1 MPDLHGTRLRL
12 ASQTGL
18 EYSHTRVSRELME
31 FDTEEQLVT
40 QLIEAYG
47 TTVGGDW
54 VWMREFSTSCGI
66 ADLIGV
72 NLASCPHGIAA
83 KASLGGVPPRWAY
96 ALRRLPSTEPFT
108 LDQLAAIANVGI
120 SSARAILRVFGE
132 SGFCEPAPQSKA
144 WIKTCEPTPVA
155 AKIIAI
161 EAKLRDWRR
170 ALYQSVQHADYASA
184 CWVVLDQSALPNV
197 HQHAD
202 EFEHRGV
209 GLAGLS
215 ANGDIEVILSAAEN
229 IPRLPYRFWQA
240 NAEIARRL
248 M

>member
-1 MPDLHGTRLRL
+1 
-12 ASQTGL
+12 
-18 EYSHTRVSRELME
+18 ME

-40 QLIEAYG
+40 QLTEVYG
-47 TTVGGDW
+47 TTVDGNW
-54 VWMREFSTSCGI
+54 VWMREFSTSCGT

-72 NLASCPHGIAA
+72 SLAPRSPDVAG
-83 KASLGGVPPRWAY
+83 KTSLGTVPPRWAY
-96 ALRRLPSTEPFT
+96 VLRCLPSAEPFT
-108 LDQLAAIANVGI
+108 LQQLAELANVST
-120 SSARAILRVFGE
+120 SSARMILRVFGAT
-132 SGFCEPAPQSKA
+132 GFCEPAPELKA
-144 WIKTCEPTPVA
+144 WVKTFEPTPVA
-155 AKIIAI
+155 TKIVAI

-170 ALYQSVQHADYASA
+170 ALYQAAQHADYASQ
-184 CWVVLDQSALPNV
+184 CWVVLDQAALANA
-197 HQHAD
+197 QQYAD

-215 ANGDIEVILSAAEN
+215 VNGEIDVVLTAADN

>member
-1 MPDLHGTRLRL
+1 
-12 ASQTGL
+12 
-18 EYSHTRVSRELME
+18 ME

-40 QLIEAYG
+40 QLVEAYG
-47 TTVGGDW
+47 TTVDGNW

-72 NLASCPHGIAA
+72 NLAPHRPDIAA
-83 KASLGGVPPRWAY
+83 KASLGAVPPRWAY
-96 ALRRLPSTEPFT
+96 ALWRLPSAEPFT
-108 LDQLAAIANVGI
+108 LDQLAEVANVGI
-120 SSARAILRVFGE
+120 SSARAILKVFGE
-132 SGFCEPAPQSKA
+132 TGFCEPALRPKA
-144 WIKTCEPTPVA
+144 WIKICEPAPVA
-155 AKIIAI
+155 TKIIAI

-170 ALYQSVQHADYASA
+170 ALYQAAQHADYASQ
-184 CWVVLDQSALPNV
+184 CWVVLDQATLANV
-197 HQHAD
+197 QQHAD

-215 ANGDIEVILSAAEN
+215 ANGDIEVVLTAAEK